1 MKLVSLLLF
10 LLLSFNSYSV
20 TKDECIKLYQDN
32 SLFCSSKFW
41 DKVAKINRKGVIHR
55 YQLHEDNRVTG
66 YIWNNTK
73 QERYVYLRWVL
84 HDDDLE
90 QIMSESHTI
99 TIIRPDEKYLIDFI
113 FHKKEKK
120 PLNVEGDYLRLINFE
135 VK

>member
-20 TKDECIKLYQDN
+20 TKDECIKLYENN

-41 DKVAKINRKGVIHR
+41 DKVAKINRKGVVHR
-55 YQLHEDNRVTG
+55 YQLHEDNRLTG
-66 YIWNNTK
+66 YIQNNTN

-84 HDDDLE
+84 HDNDLE
-90 QIMSESHTI
+90 PIMSDSHTI
-99 TIIRPDEKYLIDFI
+99 SILRPGEKSLIDFI
-113 FHKKEKK
+113 FHEKAKK
-120 PLNVEGDYLRLINFE
+120 PLMTEGYYLRLRNFE